1 MVLAVVVVGAGAI
14 ALRSRRAPSAPPIK
28 SAVVADAKPDAP
40 VPPTVSAAPAKSVA
54 PGPKSPVPSNKV
66 SLKGLC
72 QYQAD
77 SGSGAALIT
86 PYSLQRLALTGQSAR
101 YLALPAIHGA
111 CWKSRVG
118 LTRAR
123 IVSYDRQVDQAY
135 HYYGDLEIS
144 LKFVGEYPDLQ
155 SFVSQN
161 KIPIKSFGFSSI
173 KDFADALVVDGAVVN
188 EPLQVFQVEKAKF
201 PRARDP
207 VGQFSFYP
215 GVRLIS
221 ARDATEGLQRKSMV
235 WVDVRVNSRKI
246 APLTGAIDVTEAKLD
261 EIAITIASA
270 AVAQVKDLKNS
281 LLPMDKELALI
292 GNDLSDRSPFN
303 LVPALR
309 AAGYSRVAVVEGGAS
324 ALAGFR
330 TATPVSVAGMKVISS
345 ADLAK
350 GLESYVA
357 IDVREGQQA
366 SNWIFK
372 NSFEAP
378 VRIGIKQNEL
388 FRDFTN
394 FQTTGRLA
402 RDYRVR
408 QQLNIKA
415 IVAAAAKKPILL
427 IGANELDW
435 RPILVFEEL
444 KKNGVQSVYWF
455 RSGMELL
462 GVERLLGVLEPRI
475 LRGIDRATSIRA
487 LPASPQATFVK
498 VVPVKRTR
506 RSFTRKYIPG
516 VD

>member
-1 MVLAVVVVGAGAI
+1 M
-14 ALRSRRAPSAPPIK
+14 
-28 SAVVADAKPDAP
+28 
-40 VPPTVSAAPAKSVA
+40 
-54 PGPKSPVPSNKV
+54 
-66 SLKGLC
+66 
-72 QYQAD
+72 
-77 SGSGAALIT
+77 T
-86 PYSLQRLALTGQSAR
+86 PYSLQRLALTGQSAK
-101 YLALPAIHGA
+101 YLVLPSIHGA
-111 CWKSRVG
+111 CWKTRVG

-144 LKFVGEYPDLQ
+144 LKFVVEYPDFQ

-173 KDFADALVVDGAVVN
+173 KPFADALVADSAAID
-188 EPLQVFQVEKAKF
+188 EPLQVFQVEKVKF

-215 GVRLIS
+215 GVRRIS
-221 ARDATEGLQRKSMV
+221 AQEANEGLQKKSMV
-235 WVDVRVNSRKI
+235 WVDVRVNSRRLV
-246 APLTGAIDVTEAKLD
+246 PLSGAVDATEAKLD
-261 EIAITIASA
+261 EIAITVASA
-270 AVAQVKDLKNS
+270 AVANVKDLRTS
-281 LLPMDKELALI
+281 LLPKDKELALI
-292 GNDLSDRSPFN
+292 GNDLGDRSPFN

-309 AAGYSRVAVVEGGAS
+309 AAGYSRIAIVEGGAS
-324 ALAGFR
+324 GLSGFQ
-330 TATPVSVAGMKVISS
+330 TATPLSVAGMKVVSS

-350 GLESYVA
+350 NLESYVA
-357 IDVREGQQA
+357 VDVREGQRA
-366 SNWIFK
+366 SNWILK

-378 VRIGIKQNEL
+378 VRIGIKQTEL

-394 FQTTGRLA
+394 FQTTGRLE

-415 IVAAAAKKPILL
+415 MVAAASKKPILL

-455 RSGMELL
+455 RTGMELL
-462 GVERLLGVLEPRI
+462 GVERLLGILEPRI
-475 LRGIDRATSIRA
+475 LRSIDRATSIRA
-487 LPASPQATFVK
+487 LPTSPQATFIK
-498 VVPVKRTR
+498 VVPVQRTR
-506 RSFTRKYIPG
+506 RSFTRRYIPG